1 MKQAR
6 NNIIGLSAVLAVCI
20 TLLAADAVGGILSS
34 ELVFGIILVIGV
46 ILMLFSWEIEKI
58 SGQDVVFATVFNKT
72 FFSTIIY
79 RWQTLTPAIGIV
91 TIIAAFA
98 DCILR

>member
-6 NNIIGLSAVLAVCI
+6 NNIIGLSAVLTVCI

-46 ILMLFSWEIEKI
+46 ILMLFPWEIEKC
-58 SGQDVVFATVFNKT
+58 QDVVFAAVFDKT
-72 FFSTIIY
+72 FFQQLY
-79 RWQTLTPAIGIV
+79 IV
-91 TIIAAFA
+91 GKH
-98 DCILR
+98 